1 MAVIFNAKGTT
12 SPYFLLGKGGTT
24 LYQGSS
30 DPTGSYSASAGDV
43 WFDTNANTLKF
54 RNSGNSAWE
63 QGSIDITGNATISGN
78 LTVNGTTTIIDT
90 TNTAIQ
96 DPLLLLSRG
105 TTGTPTQ
112 DSGFVIER
120 GDSAN
125 VALVW
130 DESADEFAVIN
141 TTEAGTTAGNVSI
154 ASYANI
160 RADEYYGDGSNLT
173 GVVSTLSAL
182 TDTTISNPAD
192 NEFLRYT
199 GSAWVNEAVT
209 LTSTVAALTDTTIS
223 GPSSGQVLKYN
234 GSAWINDA
242 DSATTTVTL
251 SEMTG
256 DGSDTTLTLEATP
269 SSDDN
274 LLVFVDSVLQDAG
287 AWSRSGTT
295 LTFSEAP
302 ANGAV
307 IKAWDLLASTAT
319 NAAKLDALTA
329 DGETV
334 AFTLQQS
341 SSDYTPS
348 HANCLLVSVA
358 GVLQEPGAGKAFT
371 VSGSTITFS
380 TAPATGAT
388 IWIVDVGG
396 GVTVN
401 TPADD
406 SVTSAKIADDAV
418 TADKLSATGTASSST
433 YLRGDMAWGT
443 IPTVFPFFK
452 ANGSAD
458 NITIT
463 NGEFPFYKADG
474 NADNI
479 GVS

>member
-12 SPYFLLGKGGTT
+12 SPYFLLGKQGTT
-24 LYQGSS
+24 LFQGSS
-30 DPTGSYSASAGDV
+30 DPTGSYTASAGDA

-54 RNSGNSAWE
+54 RNSSNNAWE

-78 LTVNGTTTIIDT
+78 LTVNGTTTVLDT
-90 TNTAIQ
+90 ANVTVE
-96 DPLLLLSRG
+96 DPLMLLASG
-105 TTGTPTQ
+105 VSGTPAF
-112 DSGFVIER
+112 DAGFVIER
-120 GDSAN
+120 GSSAN
-125 VALVW
+125 VGFIW
-130 DESADEFAVIN
+130 DESADEFAVVN
-141 TTEAGTTAGNVSI
+141 TTEAGSTAGNVTI

-182 TDTTISNPAD
+182 TDTTVSSPAD
-192 NEFLRYT
+192 NEFLRYN
-199 GSAWVNEAVT
+199 GSAWINEAVT

-302 ANGAV
+302 ANGAI

-319 NAAKLDALTA
+319 NAAKLDALTG
-329 DGETV
+329 DGSTT
-334 AFTLQQS
+334 AFGLLNGGST
-341 SSDYTPS
+341 YTPGS
-348 HANCLLVSVA
+348 ANSLIVSVS
-358 GVLQEPGAGKAFT
+358 GVIQEPGSGKAFT
-371 VSGSTITFS
+371 VSGSTITF
-380 TAPATGAT
+380 TGAPANSAP
-388 IWIVDVGG
+388 IWIIDVGTG
-396 GVTVN
+396 ITIN

-406 SVTSAKIADDAV
+406 SVTAAKLNSALY
-418 TADKLSATGTASSST
+418 TASTGAFQLPTGTTAQRPGSPST
-433 YLRGDMAWGT
+433 GMIRYNSTVSRFEGYDGSNWIYIDIPENLGGT
-443 IPTVFPFFK
+443 
-452 ANGSAD
+452 
-458 NITIT
+458 
-463 NGEFPFYKADG
+463 
-474 NADNI
+474 
-479 GVS
+479 

>member
-1 MAVIFNAKGTT
+1 MAVIINAKGT
-12 SPYFLLGKGGTT
+12 SNPHFRIGKQGTT
-24 LYQGSS
+24 LFQGSS
-30 DPTGSYSASAGDV
+30 DPTSSYSASVGDI
-43 WFDTNANTLKF
+43 WFDTSANTLKF
-54 RNSGNSAWE
+54 RNSGNNDWE
-63 QGSIDITGNATISGN
+63 QGSIDITGNATISGD
-78 LTVNGTTTIIDT
+78 LTVNGTTTVIDT
-90 TNTAIQ
+90 TNLSIQ
-96 DPLLLLSRG
+96 DPLLLLSRS
-105 TTGTPTQ
+105 TTGTPSQ
-112 DSGFVIER
+112 DSGIIVER

-125 VALVW
+125 VGVIW
-130 DESADEFAVIN
+130 DESAEVFAFVN
-141 TTEAGTTAGNVSI
+141 TSDTATTAGNVTIS
-154 ASYANI
+154 SYANI
-160 RADEYYGDGSNLT
+160 RANEFYGDGSNLS
-173 GVVSTLSAL
+173 GIST
-182 TDTTISNPAD
+182 TT
-192 NEFLRYT
+192 
-199 GSAWVNEAVT
+199 T
-209 LTSTVAALTDTTIS
+209 LAALTDTTIS

-256 DGSDTTLTLEATP
+256 DGSDTTLTLGATP

-329 DGETV
+329 DGSTT

-341 SSDYTPS
+341 SSTYTPS

-406 SVTSAKIADDAV
+406 SVTSAKIVDDAV